1 MYDWA
6 NSVYSLVISTVLF
19 PLYYE
24 AVTKNET
31 NEVLFLGRYWENT
44 VVYSYVIAASYLTIS
59 ILSPYL
65 AAMADRTGRRKVFMR
80 TFMTIG
86 ALSTSCMG
94 LFTAANPWLGL
105 YLAFLASVGFTGS
118 IVFYNSFLPERGA
131 DVMAIV
137 NTIGCDPK
145 GKGDITVLEGVE
157 HQCDVVV
164 LCTCEIALKRAYDI
178 VWTCR
183 LRNDSYI

>member
-59 ILSPYL
+59 ILLYPKQFLL
-65 AAMADRTGRRKVFMR
+65 ALILT
-80 TFMTIG
+80 
-86 ALSTSCMG
+86 
-94 LFTAANPWLGL
+94 P
-105 YLAFLASVGFTGS
+105 
-118 IVFYNSFLPERGA
+118 FYK
-131 DVMAIV
+131 D
-137 NTIGCDPK
+137 
-145 GKGDITVLEGVE
+145 
-157 HQCDVVV
+157 
-164 LCTCEIALKRAYDI
+164 
-178 VWTCR
+178 
-183 LRNDSYI
+183 

>member
-1 MYDWA
+1 MKFTKTQRGWAMYDWA

-80 TFMTIG
+80 TFMIIG

-105 YLAFLASVGFTGS
+105 CLAFFASVGFTGS
-118 IVFYNSFLPERGA
+118 IVFYNSFLP
-131 DVMAIV
+131 V
-137 NTIGCDPK
+137 
-145 GKGDITVLEGVE
+145 
-157 HQCDVVV
+157 
-164 LCTCEIALKRAYDI
+164 IAPPEMQD
-178 VWTCR
+178 R
-183 LRNDSYI
+183 LSAR